1 MTIKSKRLRRLQTWT
16 IAVLILYVLMLGYSL
31 VVIFRHAIL
40 FAVTAPY
47 YQPMVERHIQ
57 SDKTVQ
63 ELQSDI
69 RVYNQ
74 NFSNALQVERDLL
87 HIYFGANVAMIGFL
101 GWSTFVIFRL
111 KREVAHDA

>member
-1 MTIKSKRLRRLQTWT
+1 MAMKSKRLRRLQTWT
-16 IAVLILYVLMLGYSL
+16 IAVLILCVLMLGYSM
-31 VVIFRHAIL
+31 VVRVRHAIL
-40 FAVTAPY
+40 LAVTAPS
-47 YQPMVERHIQ
+47 YQPMLERHIE
-57 SDKTVQ
+57 SARTMQ

-69 RVYNQ
+69 VVYNQ

-111 KREVAHDA
+111 KKEIAHDA